1 MGDKVYILLDVAQ
14 GRSAE
19 LARAIRN
26 KPGVVMAD
34 TLEGP
39 PDVVVVLESSER
51 MKLANLMMQ
60 VLESVQTLVEGIH
73 LLPVRDELNTRP
85 MSPTLGRRKRK

>member
-1 MGDKVYILLDVAQ
+1 MGNRAYILLDVVQ
-14 GRSAE
+14 GRSEE
-19 LARAIRN
+19 LARAIRS

-51 MKLANLMMQ
+51 MKLASLMMQ
-60 VLESVQTLVEGIH
+60 ALESVQTLIESVQ

-85 MSPTLGRRKRK
+85 MSPALGRRKRK